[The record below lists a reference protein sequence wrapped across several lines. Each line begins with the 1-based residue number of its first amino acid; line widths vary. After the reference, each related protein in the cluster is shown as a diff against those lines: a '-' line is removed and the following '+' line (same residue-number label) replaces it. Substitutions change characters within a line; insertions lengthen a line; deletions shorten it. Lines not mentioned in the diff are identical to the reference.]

1 MAEIGGFA
9 QAFAGALAE
18 VAPVLDE
25 RARRLLMGAAARQ
38 LGRGGI
44 TLIAAATGAS
54 KDTVGR
60 GAGELE
66 AGVVVDGRIRA
77 TGAGRKLVEHH
88 DPGLWPALDELVD
101 PETRGDPMSRL
112 RWTTKS
118 TVKLADELAAQGHQ
132 AGPDTVARL
141 LKDHDYSLQGNAKT
155 IEGKQHPDRDAQFR
169 YLNDQVTTFLT
180 AGLPVISVDTKKK
193 ELVGA
198 YKNGGKEY
206 QPQGSPVPTNTH
218 DFPGEAGKA
227 VPYGVYDVGANS
239 GWVNVGVDAD
249 TGMFAVESIRRWWGT
264 IGSPAYPDA
273 DRLLITAD
281 SGGSNGSRLRL
292 WKTQLAELA
301 TETGLRITVCHL
313 PPGTSKWN
321 KIEHPDVLR
330 DHPELARPAPGNPR
344 GRRRDHRGDHHQ
356 DRTEHPSRP
365 RHQHLPERHQDHR
378 QGDESL
384 RGRPPATTQVPRQLE
399 LHRDGHACRQHD
411 TPASAGVIDL

>member
-1 MAEIGGFA
+1 MAEIAGFA
-9 QAFAGALAE
+9 EAFAGALAE
-18 VAPVLDE
+18 AAPVLDE

-44 TLIAAATGAS
+44 TAIAAATGAS

-66 AGVVVDGRIRA
+66 TGIVVDGRVRA
-77 TGAGRKLVEHH
+77 KGAGRKPVEHH
-88 DPGLWPALDELVD
+88 DPGLWPALDALVD

-118 TVKLADELAAQGHQ
+118 TVKLSDELAAQGHR

-141 LKDHDYSLQGNAKT
+141 LTDHDYSLQANAKT
-155 IEGKQHPDRDAQFR
+155 IEGRQHPDRDAQFR

-198 YKNGGKEY
+198 YKNGGREY
-206 QPQGSPVPTNTH
+206 QPQGSPVPTSTH

-227 VPYGVYDVGANS
+227 VPYGVYDVGANT

-249 TGMFAVESIRRWWGT
+249 TGMFAVESIRRWWST
-264 IGSPAYPDA
+264 IGRPAYPGA

-301 TETGLRITVCHL
+301 AETGLRITVCHL

-321 KIEHPDVLR
+321 KIEHRMFSAITL
-330 DHPELARPAPGNPR
+330 NW
-344 GRRRDHRGDHHQ
+344 
-356 DRTEHPSRP
+356 
-365 RHQHLPERHQDHR
+365 
-378 QGDESL
+378 
-384 RGRPPATTQVPRQLE
+384 RGRPLETHEVVVETIAATTTKTGLSIQAALDTNTYEKGVRITDKAMKAFEAAHLQRHE
-399 LHRDGHACRQHD
+399 FHGNWNYTVTG
-411 TPASAGVIDL
+411 TPADNTTRPEGQE

>member
-1 MAEIGGFA
+1 MCY
-9 QAFAGALAE
+9 
-18 VAPVLDE
+18 VACVTDEDVARRYELVRLHLDE
-25 RARRLLMGAAARQ
+25 KARRLVLGAEAVA
-38 LGRGGI
+38 LGRGG
-44 TLIAAATGAS
+44 TKRVAEATGAHP
-54 KDTVGR
+54 DTVARGR
-60 GAGELE
+60 REVQSAEPQ
-66 AGVVVDGRIRA
+66 DGRIRRP
-77 TGAGRKLVEHH
+77 GAGRRPLVET
-88 DPGLWPALDELVD
+88 DPGLLQALEALVE
-101 PETRGDPMSRL
+101 PETRGDPMSPL
-112 RWTTKS
+112 KWTTKS
-118 TVKLADELAAQGHQ
+118 TRNLSEALAGRGHQ
-132 AGPDTVARL
+132 VSASTVATL
-141 LKDHDYSLQGNAKT
+141 LNGELGYSLQGNAKT

-249 TGMFAVESIRRWWGT
+249 TGMFAVESIRRWWST

-321 KIEHPDVLR
+321 KIEHRMFSAITL
-330 DHPELARPAPGNPR
+330 NW
-344 GRRRDHRGDHHQ
+344 
-356 DRTEHPSRP
+356 
-365 RHQHLPERHQDHR
+365 
-378 QGDESL
+378 
-384 RGRPPATTQVPRQLE
+384 RGRPLETHEVVVETIAATTTKTGLSIQAALDTNTYQKGIRITDKAMKAFEAAHLQRHTFHGNWNYTVT
-399 LHRDGHACRQHD
+399 G
-411 TPASAGVIDL
+411 TPADNTTHPNRQE

>member
-1 MAEIGGFA
+1 MAEIVGFA
-9 QAFAGALAE
+9 EAFAGALAE
-18 VAPVLDE
+18 AAPVLDE

-44 TLIAAATGAS
+44 TAIAAATGAS

-66 AGVVVDGRIRA
+66 AGIVADGRVRA
-77 TGAGRKLVEHH
+77 KGAGRKPVEHH
-88 DPGLWPALDELVD
+88 DPGLWPALDKLVD

-118 TVKLADELAAQGHQ
+118 TVKLSDELAAQGHR

-141 LKDHDYSLQGNAKT
+141 LTDHDYSLQANSKT
-155 IEGKQHPDRDAQFR
+155 IEGRQHPDRDAQFR

-206 QPQGSPVPTNTH
+206 QPKGSPVPTSTH

-249 TGMFAVESIRRWWGT
+249 TGMFAVESIRRWWST
-264 IGSPAYPDA
+264 IGGPAYPDA

-301 TETGLRITVCHL
+301 AETGLRITVCHL

-321 KIEHPDVLR
+321 KIEHRMFSAITL
-330 DHPELARPAPGNPR
+330 NW
-344 GRRRDHRGDHHQ
+344 
-356 DRTEHPSRP
+356 
-365 RHQHLPERHQDHR
+365 
-378 QGDESL
+378 
-384 RGRPPATTQVPRQLE
+384 RGRPLETHEVLVETIAATTTKTGLSIQAALDTNTYQKGVRITDKAMKAFE
-399 LHRDGHACRQHD
+399 AAHLHRHEFHGNWNYCVTG
-411 TPASAGVIDL
+411 TPADNTTHPDGQE